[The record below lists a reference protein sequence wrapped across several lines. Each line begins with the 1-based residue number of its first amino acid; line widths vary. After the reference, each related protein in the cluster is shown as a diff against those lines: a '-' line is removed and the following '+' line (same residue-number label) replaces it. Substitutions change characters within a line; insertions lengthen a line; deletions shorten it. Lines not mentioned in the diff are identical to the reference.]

1 MADCSAVLDAM
12 PEVSINSITLAT
24 AGDPQVRSGELRRT
38 EFGSYSLTDEDQATT
53 AISIRCSLQEQVS
66 QESAQ
71 WYQQSNMIDFLRM
84 RVVVCMNETE
94 FEEGVI
100 EFPQVRNAPS
110 LDYITQRLNE
120 YGETGGEF
128 TELAYGDNFGGI
140 NIPGAGNRRGSLIIS
155 PRHYL
160 RLIMK
165 SLNFGDT
172 RQNAQVTA
180 IGGGQVSSGTMFPT
194 PRSNW
199 LLRAGTGEG
208 YESLTDT
215 YKPYDSSAASIFFNV
230 DNASIM
236 AYRTRYEGSP
246 SIVNKLGDLVL
257 FDKNVRSL
265 LPSDDSGNII
275 SRRIQ
280 RTSPPTGDET
290 SSTLVYEDIPVPP
303 IEFTIGPE
311 SDIGYLNAQLEH
323 LSVYAYVYLD
333 YDGFLESLGLDLNPN
348 QVDTSFIT
356 GAGNYS
362 SATVLGNKYIYTPLP
377 TEGPTVSNLI
387 ENSRILEKVSESP
400 DRDILQDI
408 RRQNLPILDRTTTNF
423 HENIFKST
431 DGSALDQSPTGK
443 LIHKEDF
450 FSDIWITKDLDEN
463 ARYMF
468 AFNIARFLNQK
479 AQFPRL
485 YENTRA
491 IEELCI
497 EGFEFQGQEYRSEVK
512 DMRMGKCP
520 LDQVGYASTN
530 DLGTSAQTKKKGKTY
545 TYAEEMI
552 ESPVIVDDLL
562 ILEGDAFQSGA
573 LGVSFY
579 EGTDS
584 YSQDKISERTGAYQ
598 YFAIP
603 TVVDTSKVMM
613 IKAATELQTAQ
624 NMIDDLLEF
633 VLDSNRGY
641 YNSRAG
647 LLNVG
652 LEEINE
658 NPGNNLDVPP
668 TATAYVYGLRA
679 INIYIRYLRLL
690 NIKISDLAMVGQD
703 EPWEDIRELLILLL
717 RSRIPAVINSVKEA
731 IGMLSQAVSEKVS
744 TFVNGASSLSPLGS
758 NEDIFDYSEA
768 AIYRRGLLEH
778 RFVVVDYK
786 NYFATPYSFGYHNNL
801 GYSYILR
808 SDLEKDGRGHLRGEP
823 ESVLKRGFA
832 RVEVQAYVNRLQQEL
847 DKYFYQEPAQPPP
860 PGTPFGGGPLGDIG
874 QSLNESAYQYLTPA
888 YVFTPA
894 PALEEGQLLPPITK
908 NVLSQLQ
915 NLDTTILD
923 FDMNNYARLFAYLI
937 RSKYAAKY
945 LNLIFF
951 SHSPEVGSF
960 PPNKQTFNSVIGLL
974 DQEHACQVSTQVI
987 PQYNIPDPSF
997 YNDEVDPRTGL
1008 SEAEERLGT
1017 GGGVRTDDSRIN
1029 LPQGVLGGAS
1039 DQSAPTTNYYRT
1051 VTETFLE
1058 EDQAEQ
1064 NQQGDLYESQD
1075 AKDDTTPIKLAFGIL
1090 GELELDSTLNIN
1102 SYQEEEFN
1110 SLHALGSMLG
1120 VTPNT
1125 LEPDFNYRPDGLPGR
1140 LTHLPNQL
1148 KAMTIAALSNQDQ
1161 NSRVDYIYNT
1171 KRAKLLDN
1179 DSPEYPNELS
1189 YYNAAVPGNPPYP
1202 FAYDPM
1208 KIYMKF
1214 LTFWLT
1220 YKQIG
1225 TIEYLAGFQSTNPPS
1240 IPQNSVA
1247 NKNCP
1252 LLPIWKQV
1260 DQQLIQ
1266 RLQEISQNNISPTAD
1281 TQIMC
1286 RVKQY
1291 DPHDILRGG
1300 VLDFT
1305 GERGTAQ
1312 EDDLPSLTP
1321 PGLDP
1326 IVDPTSLSSAD
1337 IEKIFSR
1344 NEILNLPVYHQ
1355 YFMLG
1360 TKT

>member
-1 MADCSAVLDAM
+1 MADCSAVLNAM
-12 PEVSINSITLAT
+12 PEVSINSVTLAT
-24 AGDPQVRSGELRRT
+24 AGDPQERSGALRQT
-38 EFGSYSLTDEDQATT
+38 EFGAYSIEDESQITT
-53 AISIRCSLQEQVS
+53 AVSIRCSLQEQVS
-66 QESAQ
+66 QDAAQ
-71 WYQQSNMIDFLRM
+71 WYQQSNMVSFLRM
-84 RVVVCMNETE
+84 RAIICMNESQFQE
-94 FEEGVI
+94 DELQ
-100 EFPQVRNAPS
+100 FPQRRNAPS
-110 LDYITQRLNE
+110 LDYITQRFNE
-120 YGETGGEF
+120 YNKTGGEF
-128 TELAYGDNFGGI
+128 TELAYGDLFGGVDV
-140 NIPGAGNRRGSLIIS
+140 PGAGNRRGILRI
-155 PRHYL
+155 PPKPYL
-160 RLIMK
+160 RTIMK

-172 RQNAQVTA
+172 IQRTQVRA
-180 IGGGQVSSGTMFPT
+180 LGGGQVSSGTQFLT

-199 LLRAGTGEG
+199 LLRAGTGDR
-208 YESLTDT
+208 YESMDGT
-215 YKPYDSSAASIFFNV
+215 YKPYDSSAASMFFNEG
-230 DNASIM
+230 DASVM
-236 AYRTRYEGSP
+236 AYRTRYEGSR
-246 SIVNKLGDLVL
+246 SVINKFGDLVL

-280 RTSPPTGDET
+280 RTSPPVSDEE
-290 SSTLVYEDIPVPP
+290 SSTLVYEDIPLPP

-311 SDIGYLNAQLEH
+311 SDIGYLSTQLEH
-323 LSVYAYVYLD
+323 LSIYAYVYLD
-333 YDGFLESLGLDLNPN
+333 YDGFLESLGLDPDPN
-348 QVDTSFIT
+348 QVNTSFTT

-362 SATVLGNKYIYTPLP
+362 SVTVLGNKYIYTPLP
-377 TEGPTVSNLI
+377 TEGPSVQHLI
-387 ENSRILEKVSESP
+387 ENSRILEEVSESP

-468 AFNIARFLNQK
+468 AFNLPRFLNQK

-485 YENTRA
+485 YETVTG
-491 IEELCI
+491 IQELCVD
-497 EGFEFQGQEYRSEVK
+497 GFEFQGQEYRSEVR

-520 LDQVGYASTN
+520 LDQVGSTSTN
-530 DLGTSAQTKKKGKTY
+530 DLGTSAQMKKRGKTY
-545 TYAEEMI
+545 NFPEEMI
-552 ESPVIVDDLL
+552 ENPVVLDDLL
-562 ILEGDAFQSGA
+562 LVDGGSGNGQPGA

-584 YSQDKISERTGAYQ
+584 YSQDKISERTGKYQ
-598 YFAIP
+598 YFALP
-603 TVVDTSKVMM
+603 TVVDVSKVMM
-613 IKAATELQTAQ
+613 IKAATELENAQ

-641 YNSRAG
+641 YNSRTG
-647 LLNVG
+647 LLEVG
-652 LEEINE
+652 LEDINE
-658 NPGNNLDVPP
+658 NPGNNLHVPP
-668 TATAYVYGLRA
+668 TATAYVYGVRA
-679 INIYIRYLRLL
+679 IDIYIRYLRLL
-690 NIKISDLAMVGQD
+690 NIKISDLAMVGD
-703 EPWEDIRELLILLL
+703 EQPWEDIRQLLL
-717 RSRIPAVINSVKEA
+717 LVLQSRIPAVINSAKEA

-744 TFVNGASSLSPLGS
+744 TFVSGTSALSPLGT

-778 RFVVVDYK
+778 RFVVIDYK

-808 SDLEKDGRGHLRGEP
+808 SDLEKDGRGHLRGQP
-823 ESVLKRGFA
+823 QSVLKRGFA
-832 RVEVQAYVNRLQQEL
+832 RVEVQAYINRLRQEM
-847 DKYFYQEPAQPPP
+847 DKYFYRDENIQNP
-860 PGTPFGGGPLGDIG
+860 PGTPLANGPLGDIG
-874 QSLNESAYQYLTPA
+874 QSMNNSAYQYLTPA
-888 YVFTPA
+888 YIFTPA
-894 PALEEGQLLPPITK
+894 PALEEGQLLPPVTK
-908 NVLSQLQ
+908 NILSQLK

-923 FDMNNYARLFAYLI
+923 FDMNAYAKLFAHLI
-937 RSKYAAKY
+937 RSKYASKY

-960 PPNKQTFNSVIGLL
+960 PPNKQTYNSVVGLL
-974 DQEHACQVSTQVI
+974 DQEHACQVSTQVVA
-987 PQYNIPDPSF
+987 QYNIPEPSF
-997 YNDEVDPRTGL
+997 YNDTSDPRTGL
-1008 SEAEERLGT
+1008 TEAEERLAT
-1017 GGGVRTDDSRIN
+1017 GGGIRTDNSRIN

-1051 VTETFLE
+1051 VAETFLE
-1058 EDQAEQ
+1058 ESQAEQ
-1064 NQQGDLYESQD
+1064 NQEGDVYESQD
-1075 AKDDTTPIKLAFGIL
+1075 IKDDSTPIKLAFGIL

-1110 SLHALGSMLG
+1110 SLHALGAMLE

-1125 LEPDFNYRPDGLPGR
+1125 LEPDFNYNPDGSPGR

-1148 KAMTIAALSNQDQ
+1148 KAMTIAALSGQDQ

-1189 YYNAAVPGNPPYP
+1189 YYNAAMQGNPPYP
-1202 FAYDPM
+1202 FVYDPM

-1240 IPQNSVA
+1240 IPQNSIA
-1247 NKNCP
+1247 NQNCP
-1252 LLPIWKQV
+1252 LMPTWRPV

-1266 RLQEISQNNISPTAD
+1266 RLQRIAEGPNLPTVD

-1286 RVKQY
+1286 RIKHY
-1291 DPHDILRGG
+1291 DPREILEKSI
-1300 VLDFT
+1300 FT
-1305 GERGTAQ
+1305 GDRGTAQ
-1312 EDDLPSLTP
+1312 EEEGSSLTP
-1321 PGLDP
+1321 PGVDP
-1326 IVDPTSLSSAD
+1326 PIDPTSLSSAD